1 MTLLNLS
8 GVRRLPLIRQA
19 EGAECGLA
27 CVAMVAGYHGY
38 DADLSTLRRRFSLSL
53 KGATLKSLIEIAA
66 GLGLGARAVRC
77 EVEELKDLRAPAIL
91 HWGMNHFVVLKAVH
105 RDALNIHDP
114 AIGLRRVSLK
124 DAGDLFTGV
133 ALEATPTDGFQRK
146 REKNI
151 LKLSTLAKLSPQTFG
166 ALIQAML
173 LSLIIE
179 LFVIASPFYMQLTI
193 DQAVLKGD
201 LDLLGALAIGFALVL
216 VFNVVSTA
224 LRGLTLQFVSNVLA
238 FEMQARVFHH
248 LVRLPL
254 DWFHKRQVGD
264 IQSRFQAIDPIQQ
277 FIANGAISAI
287 LDGVLGIFVLGLMFY
302 FSPTLGWIVLASVI
316 VYAAIRMAMLDVQ
329 RRVAGDYILADAK
342 EQTRFLETL
351 RAAQTIKLGGHEN
364 TREAQQRNAI
374 AATINAGIRSGNV
387 SIGFG
392 AVNQLISGAVDVA
405 VVFLA
410 ARMIIAGEFTI
421 GMMTAFMAYK
431 GQFVGRMSALIENL
445 ISWRLLDVQLER
457 LADIALHPR
466 EPRIDDEGVEG
477 EVKGAIAL
485 RHVVFRYA
493 PGEPEVLRGADLQIA
508 PGEFV
513 AVAGASGGGKST
525 LLKILVGLYAPS
537 YGEVLIDGKA
547 LTAWSPRALRAQI
560 GFVAQDDVLL
570 QGSIAENIAGF
581 DERIDMDRVRSA
593 AAMACI
599 ASDIEAMPMGYQ
611 SLVGDMGSTLSGGQK
626 QRVLIARALYRRPRI
641 LILDEGTSN
650 LDVETERAVN
660 AALAS
665 LSITRIVVAHRPET
679 LRAAGRVVALHGG
692 QIHAVPLPPTHSPA
706 GGQAGPAAF
715 PPKF

>member
-1 MTLLNLS
+1 
-8 GVRRLPLIRQA
+8 
-19 EGAECGLA
+19 
-27 CVAMVAGYHGY
+27 
-38 DADLSTLRRRFSLSL
+38 
-53 KGATLKSLIEIAA
+53 
-66 GLGLGARAVRC
+66 
-77 EVEELKDLRAPAIL
+77 
-91 HWGMNHFVVLKAVH
+91 
-105 RDALNIHDP
+105 
-114 AIGLRRVSLK
+114 
-124 DAGDLFTGV
+124 
-133 ALEATPTDGFQRK
+133 
-146 REKNI
+146 
-151 LKLSTLAKLSPQTFG
+151 
-166 ALIQAML
+166 
-173 LSLIIE
+173 
-179 LFVIASPFYMQLTI
+179 
-193 DQAVLKGD
+193 
-201 LDLLGALAIGFALVL
+201 
-216 VFNVVSTA
+216 
-224 LRGLTLQFVSNVLA
+224 
-238 FEMQARVFHH
+238 

-485 RHVVFRYA
+485 RRVVFRYA

-513 AVAGASGGGKST
+513 AIAGASGGGKST

-581 DERIDMDRVRSA
+581 DEQIDMVRVRSA
-593 AAMACI
+593 AATACI
-599 ASDIEAMPMGYQ
+599 AQDIEAMPMGYQ

-626 QRVLIARALYRRPRI
+626 QRVLIARALYRAPRV
-641 LILDEGTSN
+641 LILDEGTSH

-660 AALAS
+660 AALS
-665 LSITRIVVAHRPET
+665 HLSITRIVVAHRTET
-679 LRAAGRVVALHGG
+679 LQAAGRVAVLRGGRIVELPRSSEASSAAAL
-692 QIHAVPLPPTHSPA
+692 TTM
-706 GGQAGPAAF
+706 F
-715 PPKF
+715 

>member
-1 MTLLNLS
+1 MSLLNLS

-38 DADLSTLRRRFSLSL
+38 EADLSTLRRRFSLSL
-53 KGATLKSLIEIAA
+53 KGATLKTLIEIAA

-77 EVEELKDLRAPAIL
+77 EIEDLKDLRAPAIL
-91 HWGMNHFVVLKAVH
+91 HWGMTHYVTLKRVRSNHIEV
-105 RDALNIHDP
+105 HDP
-114 AIGLRRVSLK
+114 AVGLRRVSLK
-124 DAGDLFTGV
+124 EAEALFTGV
-133 ALEATPTDGFQRK
+133 ALELTPTDGFQRK
-146 REKNI
+146 REKNV

-166 ALIQAML
+166 ALAQAML

-248 LVRLPL
+248 MVRLPL

-264 IQSRFQAIDPIQQ
+264 IQSRFNAIDPIQQ

-302 FSPTLGWIVLASVI
+302 FSATLGWIVLASVL
-316 VYAAIRMAMLDVQ
+316 VYAALRMAMLDLQ
-329 RRVAGDYILADAK
+329 RRVAGDFILADAK

-392 AVNQLISGAVDVA
+392 ALNQLLSGAVDVA

-410 ARMIIAGEFTI
+410 AHMIIAGEFTI

-431 GQFVGRMSALIENL
+431 GQFVQR
-445 ISWRLLDVQLER
+445 ISLLYSR
-457 LADIALHPR
+457 HR
-466 EPRIDDEGVEG
+466 E
-477 EVKGAIAL
+477 
-485 RHVVFRYA
+485 
-493 PGEPEVLRGADLQIA
+493 
-508 PGEFV
+508 
-513 AVAGASGGGKST
+513 
-525 LLKILVGLYAPS
+525 
-537 YGEVLIDGKA
+537 
-547 LTAWSPRALRAQI
+547 
-560 GFVAQDDVLL
+560 
-570 QGSIAENIAGF
+570 
-581 DERIDMDRVRSA
+581 
-593 AAMACI
+593 
-599 ASDIEAMPMGYQ
+599 
-611 SLVGDMGSTLSGGQK
+611 
-626 QRVLIARALYRRPRI
+626 
-641 LILDEGTSN
+641 
-650 LDVETERAVN
+650 
-660 AALAS
+660 
-665 LSITRIVVAHRPET
+665 
-679 LRAAGRVVALHGG
+679 
-692 QIHAVPLPPTHSPA
+692 
-706 GGQAGPAAF
+706 
-715 PPKF
+715 